1 MLRPAGDP
9 APRLIPN
16 SMPRPTD
23 FFLSVVVPCF
33 NEQEVI
39 LATHDRLSRALT
51 DIGHRFE
58 IIYVDDGSQ
67 DSTPKLLDSLAAVDS
82 TVRILRFSRNF
93 GHQIAVTAGMD
104 HATGDAVIL
113 IDADLQDPPELI
125 SQFVERW
132 RAGADVV
139 YGQRTERDGETLFKR
154 LTASLF
160 YRGLR
165 LLTPIDIPRDTGD
178 FRLMDRLVVDA
189 LQRMPEHDR
198 FIRGMVSWVGFRQEA
213 IPYRR
218 EARFAGSSK
227 YPFRKMLRLAS
238 DAVIAFSPVPLRIA
252 SVVGMM
258 GFGTASLGL
267 LGMFLYASGP
277 APLAINVCLM
287 LTILIVA
294 SAQLMA
300 IGLVGEYI
308 GRIYRQVQNRPLYLL
323 AAAKGFPAIHPLIH
337 RNLANRD
344 DIIPQPLAKVG

>member
-1 MLRPAGDP
+1 
-9 APRLIPN
+9 
-16 SMPRPTD
+16 MPRPTD
-23 FFLSVVVPCF
+23 FCLSVVVPCF

-39 LATHDRLSRALT
+39 LATHDRLRRALT
-51 DIGHRFE
+51 GIGCRYE
-58 IIYVDDGSQ
+58 ILYIDDGSR
-67 DSTPKLLDSLAAVDS
+67 DTTPQLLDSLAGLDPN
-82 TVRILRFSRNF
+82 VRVLQFSRNF
-93 GHQIAVTAGMD
+93 GHQVAVTAGME
-104 HATGDAVIL
+104 HATGDAVVL

-125 SQFVERW
+125 ARFVERW
-132 RAGADVV
+132 KAGADVV
-139 YGQRTERDGETLFKR
+139 YGQRTEREGETLFKR
-154 LTASLF
+154 ATASLF

-198 FIRGMVSWVGFRQEA
+198 FIRGMVSWVGFRQDA

-238 DAVIAFSPVPLRIA
+238 DAVIAFSPLPLRVA
-252 SVVGMM
+252 SFVGIL

-267 LGMFLYASGP
+267 LAMLLHATGP
-277 APLAINVCLM
+277 APLATNVCLL

-323 AAAKGFPAIHPLIH
+323 AEAKGFPAISPALHESPAEYNSFAH
-337 RNLANRD
+337 RTF
-344 DIIPQPLAKVG
+344 AKAG